1 MKKAIIAFLLVG
13 VIGGVVFSLKA
24 VGEKSYKK
32 EQSFDGDQIEEVEIN
47 SESWNIELKSSKS
60 KKITVMVDGKQ
71 QNSEKNP
78 VSINKVENK
87 IKVQQ
92 QDSPGGVLGNVS
104 FGKKGTL
111 HISLPNNGVNM
122 ITVNNSNGDIKI
134 NNIVTKDII
143 ITNDSGSKIIKGL
156 SADKG
161 KITSKDGEL
170 SIMDSSLNDLAIA
183 STNGDSYV
191 TRVISPKLEVTS
203 TSGEVLMKEMKE
215 GTSLS
220 VETGS
225 GDITIS
231 YKDKPKSLK
240 FIATSES
247 SDITVHLD
255 GYQKGTD
262 SEKLQQGKIGDAS
275 NKLEL
280 ISREGI
286 IHVN

>member
-78 VSINKVENK
+78 VSINKVGNK

-92 QDSPGGVLGNVS
+92 QDSPGGILGNVS

-122 ITVNNSNGDIKI
+122 ITVNNSYGDIKI

-161 KITSKDGEL
+161 KITSKD
-170 SIMDSSLNDLAIA
+170 
-183 STNGDSYV
+183 
-191 TRVISPKLEVTS
+191 
-203 TSGEVLMKEMKE
+203 
-215 GTSLS
+215 
-220 VETGS
+220 
-225 GDITIS
+225 
-231 YKDKPKSLK
+231 
-240 FIATSES
+240 
-247 SDITVHLD
+247 
-255 GYQKGTD
+255 
-262 SEKLQQGKIGDAS
+262 
-275 NKLEL
+275 
-280 ISREGI
+280 
-286 IHVN
+286 

>member
-1 MKKAIIAFLLVG
+1 MV

-47 SESWNIELKSSKS
+47 SESWNIEFKSSKS
-60 KKITVMVDGKQ
+60 KKITVTVDGKQ

-78 VSINKVENK
+78 VSINKVGNK

-92 QDSPGGVLGNVS
+92 QDSPGGILGNVS
-104 FGKKGTL
+104 FGKKGTI

-122 ITVNNSNGDIKI
+122 ITVNNSYGDIKI

-170 SIMDSSLNDLAIA
+170 SIMDSSLNDLTIV

-191 TRVISPKLEVTS
+191 TRVISPKLEVIS
-203 TSGEVLMKEMKE
+203 TSGEVLMKEMEE
-215 GTSLS
+215 GTSLF

-225 GDITIS
+225 GDITVS
-231 YKDKPKSLK
+231 YKDKPKSLALTAHSDSADVT
-240 FIATSES
+240 IA
-247 SDITVHLD
+247 LD
-255 GYQKGTD
+255 GFKKNTDTEESKQGT
-262 SEKLQQGKIGDAS
+262 IGDAS
-275 NKLEL
+275 NRMDILSK
-280 ISREGI
+280 EGTI
-286 IHVN
+286 KID